1 MKNITL
7 EIDDATYVKAER
19 KALGLAMSLPQVVT
33 NYLRDWAAEEEA
45 IEESRRLMT
54 ARFARPNWEFAVGT
68 PDDREQRNA
77 RA

>member
-7 EIDDATYVKAER
+7 DIDDATYIKAER

-33 NYLRDWAAEEEA
+33 NYLRDWAEEEA
-45 IEESRRLMT
+45 IEESRSLMT
-54 ARFARPNWEFAVGT
+54 ARFARPNWEFAVGS

>member
-1 MKNITL
+1 MKNITVD
-7 EIDDATYVKAER
+7 IDDATYIKAER

-33 NYLRDWAAEEEA
+33 NYLRDWAEEEA

-68 PDDREQRNA
+68 ADDREQRNA
-77 RA
+77 RV